1 MIRELADA
9 ITADKPVLA
18 PLSVWHAYDVLESA
32 SGQPKNELTA
42 LVSLIR
48 KVAGVDA
55 TLTPYDKTVDRNFQ
69 EWVFKKQAGPVKFT
83 EEQMKW
89 LRMLK
94 DHIAA
99 SVAVAVDDLDY
110 TPFVED
116 GGRGRMWQLFGD
128 EMGNIID
135 ELNGALAA

>member
-9 ITADKPVLA
+9 IAADKPLLA
-18 PLSVWHAYDVLESA
+18 PLSVWHAYEVLE
-32 SGQPKNELTA
+32 GVKGRPKNELTA
-42 LVSLIR
+42 LVALIR
-48 KVAGVDA
+48 KVTGIDA
-55 TLTPYDKTVDRNFQ
+55 TLTPYDKTVDKNFQ

-94 DHIAA
+94 DHVAA
-99 SVAVAVDDLDY
+99 SVAVSVDDLDY

-116 GGRGRMWQLFGD
+116 GGRGKMWRLFGG
-128 EMGNIID
+128 EMESIIS
-135 ELNGALAA
+135 ELNEALAA